1 LFLIS
6 YAISLQA
13 ISWAASPETNAK
25 GKGKISEGKRMK
37 TDGEMELPRPH
48 QSWTVPPEGWIK
60 LNTDAGVCPNTGAA
74 SAGMIACDEGG
85 KVLLTTWRTL
95 KCCSSLEEAE
105 VGACLE
111 GIRLMVEWINK
122 PTCMESDCSSLI
134 QALDKTIKRTY
145 HVHMGSSSIYCTH
158 KLTKFMKKS
167 EKKFIHI
174 LFILLH
180 LCIKFQC

>member
-1 LFLIS
+1 M
-6 YAISLQA
+6 LQLA
-13 ISWAASPETNAK
+13 GGSRGGS
-25 GKGKISEGKRMK
+25 
-37 TDGEMELPRPH
+37 
-48 QSWTVPPEGWIK
+48 VP
-60 LNTDAGVCPNTGAA
+60 
-74 SAGMIACDEGG
+74 
-85 KVLLTTWRTL
+85 
-95 KCCSSLEEAE
+95 
-105 VGACLE
+105 E
-111 GIRLMVEWINK
+111 GIRLMVEWIDK